1 MDLKKRVQSMHDF
14 FNERVDGYD
23 EKHAPLMKS
32 KEDMINALP
41 NSVCRVLDL
50 GAGTGLELFYLFKRF
65 PNASVTA
72 IDVSDL
78 MLERLTS
85 RPFGAL
91 VDCRLGDFF
100 EVPFGEEYD
109 AVISTSALHHFTPDD
124 KLRLFEKILRA
135 LKPGGVFVNSDYYAE
150 SLEAQEASFI
160 ELEEN
165 PDNRS
170 HIDTPLT
177 PRVEQSLLERAGFV
191 DLSCTQ
197 VEGQSYAVY
206 VGYRQ
211 A

>member
-1 MDLKKRVQSMHDF
+1 MDLKQRVQSMHDF

-23 EKHAPLMKS
+23 EKHAPLMQS
-32 KEDMINALP
+32 KKQLINALP
-41 NSVCRVLDL
+41 QGVCRVLDL
-50 GAGTGLELFYLFKRF
+50 GAGTGLELFYLFERF
-65 PNASVTA
+65 PNAAVTA

-78 MLERLTS
+78 MLERLKS
-85 RPFGAL
+85 RPFGNR

-100 EVPFGEEYD
+100 ELPFGDNYD
-109 AVISTSALHHFTPDD
+109 AVISTSALHHFTPAD

-135 LKPGGVFVNSDYYAE
+135 LRPGGIFVNSDYYAE
-150 SLEAQEASFI
+150 SAEAQEASFI

-165 PDNRS
+165 PNNRS

-177 PRVEQSLLERAGFV
+177 LSAERSLLEQAGFV
-191 DLSCTQ
+191 DLSQTPVADQ
-197 VEGQSYAVY
+197 HYAVS